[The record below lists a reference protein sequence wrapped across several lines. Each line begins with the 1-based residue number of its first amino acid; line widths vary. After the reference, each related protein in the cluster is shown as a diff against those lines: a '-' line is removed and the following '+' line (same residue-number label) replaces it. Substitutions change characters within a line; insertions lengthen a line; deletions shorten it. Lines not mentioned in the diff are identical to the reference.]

1 MSINF
6 ELTEEQK
13 KWKEICRELAKDFGL
28 RAAEHDKERTSPIE
42 NYQKLFEAG
51 LFGLTIPKKYGGL
64 GSGFFGYT
72 IAIEELAQGCAATA
86 MSWNMHAAGAAAI
99 MENPDIPEDKKQE
112 IADLVIKEGKLICQ
126 SVSEPTSSS
135 LIGQSY
141 TPSLIARKVEGGYI
155 LNGKKAFASMFEA
168 ADYCYIFAHPEGDP
182 NSQSSIGFFI
192 STKSEGITVHDVW
205 DTLGMRATRS
215 NNVEYNNVFIPE
227 SQVLHKTDAF
237 LQSFIFQNA
246 AWAFGT
252 FASMYYG
259 IGRGIANWVKETLMT
274 RKPKGYAQPMGY
286 HPAMRLRAGEIF
298 SEMEA
303 ARLMVYYA
311 AWTHDTKGPG
321 PETYAAC
328 LRAKYI
334 MMQAVSATVRS
345 ASIACGAHGLVKGLP
360 FERMVRDAFTAPIMP
375 PNEDA
380 VLDQIGVMDLGLN
393 PEELMP
399 FLKEEVKDEE
409 IAKVN

>member
-1 MSINF
+1 MGINF
-6 ELTEEQK
+6 ELTEEQMR
-13 KWKEICRELAKDFGL
+13 WKQICKELAQDFAL
-28 RAAEHDKERTSPIE
+28 RAAEHDRERTSPVE
-42 NYQKLFEAG
+42 NYRKLYEAG

-64 GSGFFGYT
+64 GSGFLGYT

-86 MSWNMHAAGAAAI
+86 MSWNMHAAGTAAI
-99 MENPDIPEDKKQE
+99 MENPDIAEEMKQYV
-112 IADLVIKEGKLICQ
+112 ADLVTKEGKLLCQ

-141 TPSLIARKVEGGYI
+141 TPSLIAKKVEGGYL

-168 ADYCYIFAHPEGDP
+168 SDYVYLFAHPENDP
-182 NSQSSIGFFI
+182 NPQSSIGFLL
-192 STKSEGITVHDVW
+192 STKSEGIKVYDVW

-215 NNVEYNNVFIPE
+215 NTVEYDHVFVPE

-237 LQSFIFQNA
+237 LESFIMKNA

-259 IGRGIANWVKETLMT
+259 IGRGIANWVKETLTT
-274 RKPKGYAQPMGY
+274 RKPKGYAQSMGY
-286 HPAMRLRAGEIF
+286 HPSMRLRAGEIF

-311 AWTHDTKGPG
+311 AWTHDTKGAG

-334 MMQAVSATVRS
+334 MMQAVSKTVRS

-380 VLDQIGVMDLGLN
+380 VLDQIGVIDLGLD
-393 PEELMP
+393 PTQLAP
-399 FLKEEVKDEE
+399 FLKEETTDD
-409 IAKVN
+409 IAAVN

>member
-1 MSINF
+1 MGINF

-13 KWKEICRELAKDFGL
+13 QWKQLCKELAADFSK
-28 RAAEHDKERTSPIE
+28 RAADHDRDRTSPVE
-42 NYQKLFEAG
+42 NYRKLYEAG

-64 GSGFFGYT
+64 GSGFLGYT

-86 MSWNMHAAGAAAI
+86 MSWNMHASGTAAI
-99 MENPDIPEDKKQE
+99 MENPEISEEMKQYV
-112 IADLVIKEGKLICQ
+112 ADLVIKEGKLLCQ

-141 TPSLIARKVEGGYI
+141 TPSLIAKKVDGGYL
-155 LNGKKAFASMFEA
+155 LNGKKAFSSMFEA
-168 ADYCYIFAHPEGDP
+168 SDYVYLFAHPEGDP
-182 NSQSSIGFFI
+182 NPQSSIGFFI
-192 STKSEGITVHDVW
+192 DTKSEGIKVFDVW

-215 NNVEYNNVFIPE
+215 NTVEYNNVFVPE

-237 LQSFIFQNA
+237 LESFIMKNA

-252 FASMYYG
+252 FASLYYG
-259 IGRGIANWVKETLMT
+259 IGRGVANWVKETLIT

-286 HPAMRLRAGEIF
+286 HPSMRLRAGEIF
-298 SEMEA
+298 SEMES
-303 ARLMVYYA
+303 ARFMVYYA
-311 AWTHDTKGPG
+311 AWTHDTKGAG

-334 MMQAVSATVRS
+334 MMQAVSKTVRS
-345 ASIACGAHGLVKGLP
+345 ASIACGAHGLIKGLP

-380 VLDQIGVMDLGLN
+380 VLDQIGVMDLGLD
-393 PEELMP
+393 PAELLP
-399 FLKEEVKDEE
+399 FLKEETMDEAAAVK
-409 IAKVN
+409 

>member
-6 ELTEEQK
+6 ELTAEQK
-13 KWKEICRELAKDFGL
+13 KWKEICKELAQDFAL
-28 RAAEHDKERTSPIE
+28 RADEHDRNRTSPVE

-64 GSGFFGYT
+64 GSGFLGYT
-72 IAIEELAQGCAATA
+72 IAVEELAQGCAATA
-86 MSWNMHAAGAAAI
+86 MSWNMHAAGTAAI
-99 MENPDIPEDKKQE
+99 MENPDIAEEKKQE

-141 TPSLIARKVEGGYI
+141 TPSLIARKVDSGYI
-155 LNGKKAFASMFEA
+155 LNGRKAFASMFEA
-168 ADYCYIFAHPEGDP
+168 SDYVYLFAHPEENDNP
-182 NSQSSIGFFI
+182 QSSIGFFI
-192 STKSEGITVHDVW
+192 STKSEGINVIDVW

-215 NNVEYNNVFIPE
+215 NTVEYNDVFVPE
-227 SQVLHKTDAF
+227 SAVLHKTEAF
-237 LQSFIFQNA
+237 LQSFIFKNA

-259 IGRGIANWVKETLMT
+259 IGRGIANWVKETLTT
-274 RKPKGYAQPMGY
+274 RKPKGYSQPMGY

-303 ARLMVYYA
+303 ARLMVYHA
-311 AWTHDTKGPG
+311 AWLHDTKGPG

-334 MMQAVSATVRS
+334 MMQAVSKTVRS

-380 VLDQIGVMDLGLN
+380 VLDQIAVIDLGLN
-393 PEELMP
+393 PEDLP
-399 FLKEEVKDEE
+399 AFLKEEIRNAEP
-409 IAKVN
+409 AKVN

>member
-1 MSINF
+1 MINF

-13 KWKEICRELAKDFGL
+13 RWKQLCRELAQDFAA
-28 RAAEHDKERTSPIE
+28 RAAEHDRERTAPRE
-42 NYQKLFEAG
+42 NYKKLYEAG

-64 GSGFFGYT
+64 GAGFLGYT
-72 IAIEELAQGCAATA
+72 IAVEELAQGCASTA
-86 MSWNMHAAGAAAI
+86 MSWNMHAAGTAAI
-99 MENPDIPEDKKQE
+99 MENPEIPEEKKQA

-141 TPSLIARKVEGGYI
+141 TPSLIAKKVDGGYI
-155 LNGKKAFASMFEA
+155 LNGKKAFATMFESS
-168 ADYCYIFAHPEGDP
+168 DYVYLFAHPENDP
-182 NSQSSIGFFI
+182 NPQSSIGFFL
-192 STKSEGITVHDVW
+192 STKAEGIKVHDVW

-215 NNVEYNNVFIPE
+215 NTVEYNQVFVPD

-237 LQSFIFQNA
+237 LQSFIVKNA

-252 FASMYYG
+252 FASMYYA
-259 IGRGIANWVKETLMT
+259 IGRGIANWVKETLTT
-274 RKPKGYAQPMGY
+274 RKPKGYSQPMGY

-298 SEMEA
+298 AEMES

-311 AWTHDTKGPG
+311 AWLHDTKGPG

-334 MMQAVSATVRS
+334 MMQAVSKTVRS
-345 ASIACGAHGLVKGLP
+345 ASIACGAHGLMKGLP

-380 VLDQIGVMDLGLN
+380 VLDQIGVMDLGLD
-393 PEELMP
+393 PAELLP
-399 FLKEEVKDEE
+399 FLKEETHEE
-409 IAKVN
+409 LTLK

>member
-6 ELTEEQK
+6 DLTDEQK
-13 KWKEICRELAKDFGL
+13 KWKQVCKELAKDFAE
-28 RAAEHDKERTSPIE
+28 RAAEHDRERTSPVE
-42 NYQKLFEAG
+42 NYQKLYEAG

-64 GSGFFGYT
+64 GSGFLGYT
-72 IAIEELAQGCAATA
+72 IAVEELAQGCAATA
-86 MSWNMHAAGAAAI
+86 MSWNMHASGTAAI
-99 MENPDIPEDKKQE
+99 MENPDISEEKKQYV
-112 IADLVIKEGKLICQ
+112 ADLVIKEGKLICQ

-141 TPSLIARKVEGGYI
+141 TPSFIAKKVDGGYV

-168 ADYCYIFAHPEGDP
+168 SDYVYIFAHPEGDP
-182 NSQSSIGFFI
+182 NPQSSIGFFL
-192 STKSEGITVHDVW
+192 STKSEGIKVYDVW

-215 NNVEYNNVFIPE
+215 NTVEYNHVFVPE

-237 LQSFIFQNA
+237 LESFILKNA

-259 IGRGIANWVKETLMT
+259 IGRGIANWVKETLTT
-274 RKPKGYAQPMGY
+274 RKPKGYSQPMGY
-286 HPAMRLRAGEIF
+286 HPSMRLRAGEIF

-311 AWTHDTKGPG
+311 AWMHDTKGPG

-334 MMQAVSATVRS
+334 MMQAVSKTVRS
-345 ASIACGAHGLVKGLP
+345 ASIACGAHGLMKGLP

-380 VLDQIGVMDLGLN
+380 VLDQIGVMDLGLD
-393 PEELMP
+393 PAELLP
-399 FLKEEVKDEE
+399 FLKEEIHEE
-409 IAKVN
+409 LTIN